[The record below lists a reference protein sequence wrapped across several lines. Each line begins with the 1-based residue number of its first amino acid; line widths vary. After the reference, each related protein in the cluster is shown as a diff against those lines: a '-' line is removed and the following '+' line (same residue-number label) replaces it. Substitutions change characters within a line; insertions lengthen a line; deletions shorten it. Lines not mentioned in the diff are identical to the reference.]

1 METQDFTDG
10 SILVERQTSSTSEY
24 RLEGGR
30 LYHNR
35 DDVACILP
43 VDEAENDRAH
53 LQHWLFKAWF
63 NGNYCAPVKDE
74 LEKGT
79 LVLDAGC
86 GPGTWTLDMAS
97 TYPSST
103 FYGTDIIARFPEAVK
118 PRNCNFLVHNLL
130 DNGVL
135 AKNHFGFIH
144 QRFLL
149 STLLERDWEKVIS
162 EHVQTLA
169 PGGWLECVEFSLHC
183 SKNVGPKFQILINA
197 FIAMCKERGLFWNV
211 SDHLEELFRNAGL
224 INISHEEPST
234 GVNDESQLGK
244 LAREDFKEGFLA
256 VRPAVANII
265 PELETEQSYKE
276 FLEEV
281 IRERAELKTT
291 STTYRIWGQKPI

>member
-1 METQDFTDG
+1 MVLYSLKARRVQLT
-10 SILVERQTSSTSEY
+10 EY
-24 RLEGGR
+24 CLQGGR

-35 DDVACILP
+35 DDVSCILP

-53 LQHWLFKAWF
+53 LQHWLSKAWF

-86 GPGTWTLDMAS
+86 RPGTWTLDMSS

-118 PRNCNFLVHNLL
+118 PRNCNFLV
-130 DNGVL
+130 
-135 AKNHFGFIH
+135 
-144 QRFLL
+144 
-149 STLLERDWEKVIS
+149 IS
-162 EHVQTLA
+162 EHVQRLA

-197 FIAMCKERGLFWNV
+197 Y
-211 SDHLEELFRNAGL
+211 HLEELFRNAGL